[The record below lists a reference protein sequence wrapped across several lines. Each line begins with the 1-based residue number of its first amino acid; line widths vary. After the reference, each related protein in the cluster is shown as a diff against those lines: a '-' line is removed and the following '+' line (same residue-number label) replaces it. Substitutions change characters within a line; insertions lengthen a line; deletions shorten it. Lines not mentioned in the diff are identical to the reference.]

1 MSIVINLIISFA
13 LLGASGCGKTT
24 LLRCCLGYLQQNSG
38 TITVLGHYPGSRK
51 RGNDVPGRE
60 VGYMPQVSVCVCAR
74 VRVHECVCKHY
85 TTGTTLVNRHM
96 YMMSLHLT
104 GHWFGTPVLHHGD
117 NVFLWNDVQHDL
129 QADTAA
135 S

>member
-38 TITVLGHYPGSRK
+38 TITVLGHHPGSRK

-60 VGYMPQVSVCVCAR
+60 VGYMPQVSVFVCVCVCVCA
-74 VRVHECVCKHY
+74 CVCVCVRACVRACVCDWI
-85 TTGTTLVNRHM
+85 LENRPNCHTRPSPF
-96 YMMSLHLT
+96 Y
-104 GHWFGTPVLHHGD
+104 WP
-117 NVFLWNDVQHDL
+117 N
-129 QADTAA
+129 
-135 S
+135 